1 MSNVSEVTAKAA
13 APAIAAAVAS
23 PDLTAAVAEA
33 LRKLQRQQVEAAQPK
48 EPDWANLTE
57 KDAYKASTYIPTIE
71 HDIPDYM
78 NMTLKDTEYE
88 VVWASKDS
96 RRIGQLLAEGYEYLK
111 KEHVHPSFKIPLSFG
126 SDGHY
131 EYVDVVCMRVHK
143 RILYGKR
150 RRGFEVTQQQ
160 LGRTHKMPAMRGAS
174 ENLTEDTFRLTE
186 PPNPMFGELYVPD
199 VV

>member
-1 MSNVSEVTAKAA
+1 MSNDTVAKVV
-13 APAIAAAVAS
+13 APVLAAVAT
-23 PDLTAAVAEA
+23 PDLEAAVAAA
-33 LRKLQRQQVEAAQPK
+33 LKKLHAEKVEAARPQ

-57 KDAYKASTYIPTIE
+57 QDAYKASIYIPTIE

-78 NMTLKDTEYE
+78 NMKLKDTEYE

-111 KEHVHPSFKIPLSFG
+111 KEHVHPSFKIPLPFG

-160 LGRTHKMPAMRGAS
+160 LGRAHKMPAMRGAS
-174 ENLTEDTFRLTE
+174 ENLTENTFRLAE
-186 PPNPMFGELYVPD
+186 PPNPMFGDLYVPD
-199 VV
+199 AV